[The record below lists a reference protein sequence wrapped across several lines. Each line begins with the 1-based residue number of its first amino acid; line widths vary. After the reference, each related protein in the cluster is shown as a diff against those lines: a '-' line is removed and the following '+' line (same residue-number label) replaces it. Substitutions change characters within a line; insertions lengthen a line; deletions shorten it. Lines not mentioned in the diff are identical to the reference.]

1 MFIPLKHL
9 FVPVFFSSDA
19 AGLVK
24 GLNPWLVSP
33 NITLTAEGC
42 EINFTQINWE

>member
-1 MFIPLKHL
+1 MFISLKHV

-33 NITLTAEGC
+33 NIAFTAEGC
-42 EINFTQINWE
+42 EINFT